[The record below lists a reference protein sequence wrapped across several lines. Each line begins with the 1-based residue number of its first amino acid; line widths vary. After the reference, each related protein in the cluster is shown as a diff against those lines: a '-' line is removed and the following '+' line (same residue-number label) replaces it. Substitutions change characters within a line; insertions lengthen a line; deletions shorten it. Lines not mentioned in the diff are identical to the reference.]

1 VINLIKLL
9 VVLVVLTLGAGFA
22 SLNDGQ
28 VTLNYYFGLI
38 EMPLPMALLG
48 SLGIGLLLGFLAG
61 LTLWAGA
68 RREIAGLRRSARLAQ
83 EEVNNLRAIP
93 LKQQ

>member
-9 VVLVVLTLGAGFA
+9 VALAVLTLGAGFA
-22 SLNDGQ
+22 SLNDVQ
-28 VTLNYYFGLI
+28 VALDYYFGSL
-38 EMPLPMALLG
+38 EAPLPMVLLG
-48 SLGIGLLLGFLAG
+48 TLGVGLLLGFIAG

-68 RREIAGLRRSARLAQ
+68 RREVSSLRRSARLAQ

-93 LKQQ
+93 LKQH

>member
-1 VINLIKLL
+1 VINLIKLF

-28 VTLNYYFGLI
+28 VTLNYYFGELDT
-38 EMPLPMALLG
+38 PLSLALLG
-48 SLGIGLLLGFLAG
+48 SLGIGLLLGFIAG

-68 RREIAGLRRSARLAQ
+68 RREIASLRRSARLAQ

-93 LKQQ
+93 LKQH